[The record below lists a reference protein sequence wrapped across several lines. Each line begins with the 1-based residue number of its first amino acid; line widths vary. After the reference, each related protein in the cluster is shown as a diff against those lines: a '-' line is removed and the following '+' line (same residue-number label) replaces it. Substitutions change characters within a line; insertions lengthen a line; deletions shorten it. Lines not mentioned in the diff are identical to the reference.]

1 MESMALEAELKE
13 LKLGGLSSRAV
24 AMGIDPDDVAD
35 AQDQDNPSEAVR
47 SLITECERLKGE
59 LGQLKLGALSRRAA
73 EVGGVDSAKLEEAQ
87 DQDDPKQAVLD
98 LVIRSGI
105 ECARAVSRWK
115 PPATSA
121 AAPDPAPPAC
131 SLTEGSS
138 AAADPGSMTY
148 MPPTIGHA
156 GAQHTDAML
165 QPAIKVQFAS
175 ESPLATVMQP
185 RSPPR
190 SPPGLPMPAASL
202 PALPMPMPAPQE
214 SGESIPAHTA
224 AAQPLAN
231 SPELVDSQ
239 ADSGAHVGPQT
250 GGARK
255 RRRLSDDEPGLE
267 PGPPTTYPH
276 ARCVCSSFPTP
287 TCRLTRCNLPGL
299 EALT

>member
-1 MESMALEAELKE
+1 MALEAELQK
-13 LKLGGLSSRAV
+13 LKLGGLSSKAV

-35 AQDQDNPSEAVR
+35 AQDQDEPSDAVR
-47 SLITECERLKGE
+47 SLITECERLRVQ
-59 LGQLKLGALSRRAA
+59 LAQLKLGALSRRAA

-105 ECARAVSRWK
+105 ECARAVNRWK
-115 PPATSA
+115 PPAATSS

-138 AAADPGSMTY
+138 APPDPGSMAY
-148 MPPTIGHA
+148 VPPTIGHA

-202 PALPMPMPAPQE
+202 PALRMPISAPQE
-214 SGESIPAHTA
+214 SGESIPAATA

-239 ADSGAHVGPQT
+239 GDSGAHVGPQT

-267 PGPPTTYPH
+267 PGPPATYPH
-276 ARCVCSSFPTP
+276 ARCVCPSFPTP
-287 TCRLTRCNLPGL
+287 TCRLTRCHLPGL
-299 EALT
+299 EALP